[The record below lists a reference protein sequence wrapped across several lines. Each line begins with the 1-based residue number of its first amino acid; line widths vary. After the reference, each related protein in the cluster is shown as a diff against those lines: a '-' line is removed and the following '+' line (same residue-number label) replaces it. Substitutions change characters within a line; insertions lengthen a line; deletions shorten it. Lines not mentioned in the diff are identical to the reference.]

1 MWPDYQLLLLRIFFL
16 FVLHTLES
24 IPGGK
29 CFISWLLLNTPVFL
43 SSNSS
48 FSFFFSFFFFPLL
61 LRWENS
67 QFTIKRGIYLERTK
81 KLRYAFYTYNTFFF
95 FRFLLFFYAKYASD
109 GGELY
114 TRR

>member
-43 SSNSS
+43 SSNS
-48 FSFFFSFFFFPLL
+48 FFLFFPSP
-61 LRWENS
+61 LREYELV
-67 QFTIKRGIYLERTK
+67 TIKRGIDLERVK
-81 KLRYAFYTYNTFFF
+81 KFDTRFTRTTRF
-95 FRFLLFFYAKYASD
+95 FRFLLFFYTKYASD
-109 GGELY
+109 GSELY
-114 TRR
+114 TR